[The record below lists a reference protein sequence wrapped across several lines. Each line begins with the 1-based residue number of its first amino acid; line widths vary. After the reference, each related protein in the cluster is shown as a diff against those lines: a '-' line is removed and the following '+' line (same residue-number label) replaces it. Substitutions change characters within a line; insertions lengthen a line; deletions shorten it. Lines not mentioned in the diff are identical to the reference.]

1 MEQEYNNLLNNIIS
15 IVESEQDDIDKYY
28 DIGKNIKENQKKFKE
43 IYLIDILSK
52 DLQLKFGKGFS
63 IANLS
68 HMQNFY
74 KSFKYN
80 KSEYL
85 LAKQLGWRK
94 IIQFLPLK
102 DSKQIKFYIEKSF
115 ANNWDTEEIKQAI
128 EEELYEEYLDSVE
141 KLDYDIEIES
151 VEIINYKSI
160 IEGKITTP
168 KRFSVFVGAN
178 ASGKS
183 NIFEAFEFLIHT
195 MRIEGNSAVEIF
207 GGTENIKNYNR
218 QNEKLDIKITLADKT
233 IFGINYF
240 DNKLNRSFSVSEILN
255 ERFYNSFSRIF
266 FEKSKKG
273 ENKLKIYNKLWFDG
287 SNLPKILKRILE
299 DENKK
304 SIITTKLKTFI
315 PELDR
320 IEVKQNDL
328 TGQNDLQVYFK
339 NYEKQ
344 PFVGNLISEG
354 TYNIIAILTLIYQS
368 DEPQFLC
375 IEEPENGLHPRVI
388 KLLINFFRTV
398 CENKKHYIWITS
410 HSQTL
415 VSEIMPEEIIL
426 VDKQNGKTIINQF
439 QNDTTL
445 IQQYKNKEITMDEAW
460 LCNYLEN
467 WTTNEE
473 E

>member
-1 MEQEYNNLLNNIIS
+1 
-15 IVESEQDDIDKYY
+15 
-28 DIGKNIKENQKKFKE
+28 
-43 IYLIDILSK
+43 
-52 DLQLKFGKGFS
+52 
-63 IANLS
+63 
-68 HMQNFY
+68 MQNFY

-315 PELDR
+315 PEL
-320 IEVKQNDL
+320 
-328 TGQNDLQVYFK
+328 
-339 NYEKQ
+339 
-344 PFVGNLISEG
+344 
-354 TYNIIAILTLIYQS
+354 
-368 DEPQFLC
+368 
-375 IEEPENGLHPRVI
+375 
-388 KLLINFFRTV
+388 
-398 CENKKHYIWITS
+398 
-410 HSQTL
+410 
-415 VSEIMPEEIIL
+415 
-426 VDKQNGKTIINQF
+426 KT
-439 QNDTTL
+439 
-445 IQQYKNKEITMDEAW
+445 
-460 LCNYLEN
+460 
-467 WTTNEE
+467 
-473 E
+473 

>member
-1 MEQEYNNLLNNIIS
+1 
-15 IVESEQDDIDKYY
+15 
-28 DIGKNIKENQKKFKE
+28 
-43 IYLIDILSK
+43 
-52 DLQLKFGKGFS
+52 
-63 IANLS
+63 
-68 HMQNFY
+68 
-74 KSFKYN
+74 
-80 KSEYL
+80 
-85 LAKQLGWRK
+85 
-94 IIQFLPLK
+94 
-102 DSKQIKFYIEKSF
+102 
-115 ANNWDTEEIKQAI
+115 
-128 EEELYEEYLDSVE
+128 
-141 KLDYDIEIES
+141 
-151 VEIINYKSI
+151 
-160 IEGKITTP
+160 
-168 KRFSVFVGAN
+168 
-178 ASGKS
+178 
-183 NIFEAFEFLIHT
+183 
-195 MRIEGNSAVEIF
+195 
-207 GGTENIKNYNR
+207 
-218 QNEKLDIKITLADKT
+218 
-233 IFGINYF
+233 
-240 DNKLNRSFSVSEILN
+240 
-255 ERFYNSFSRIF
+255 
-266 FEKSKKG
+266 
-273 ENKLKIYNKLWFDG
+273 
-287 SNLPKILKRILE
+287 LPKILKRILE